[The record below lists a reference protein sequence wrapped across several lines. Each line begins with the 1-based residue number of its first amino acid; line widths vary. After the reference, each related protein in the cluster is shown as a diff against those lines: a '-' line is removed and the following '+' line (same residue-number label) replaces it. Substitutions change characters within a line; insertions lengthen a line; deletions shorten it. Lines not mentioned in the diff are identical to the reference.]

1 MKFSIVV
8 PIYKV
13 EKYLSQCIE
22 SILSQTYENFEL
34 ILVDDGSPD
43 SCPNICD
50 EYAKKDDRV
59 RVIHKKNGGLVSA
72 RKAGLEIARGDYV
85 CFVDGDDFVSFD
97 MLESYEKELARN
109 RVDVICTGYSEY
121 CNADKITRVP
131 QKMAYGVYD
140 KNKLQSEIY
149 PKMLSTKPFY
159 SFYMCP
165 TVWSKCFRRSLC
177 EEAIKDVPNNISM
190 GEDVAVVYH
199 ALLKAD
205 SISVIDYCGYMY
217 RQIPTSMSRTRDEK
231 FYEKVRSLIVY
242 LKTVEETTGWQA
254 GDQINEYAIFILMLA
269 TNNEFKYN
277 QSATYRTKKRNM
289 KRYLNDPIFKNALD
303 SVALSGTK
311 YKFMQFCFKTRFLLP
326 ICFYENMK
334 K

>member
-1 MKFSIVV
+1 MRFSIIV

-72 RKAGLEIARGDYV
+72 RKAGLEIAQGDYV
-85 CFVDGDDFVSFD
+85 CFVDGDDFIIDSMLATFD
-97 MLESYEKELARN
+97 GILSKEEYDVVCAEYSKYYDDTYIVHEKQR
-109 RVDVICTGYSEY
+109 
-121 CNADKITRVP
+121 
-131 QKMAYGVYD
+131 MAVGAYD
-140 KNKLQSEIY
+140 KDKLLSCVY
-149 PKMLSTKPFY
+149 PQMLSAPDFYTFGVMPSLATK
-159 SFYMCP
+159 C
-165 TVWSKCFRRSLC
+165 
-177 EEAIKDVPNNISM
+177 IKRTFLIDAYKNTPDNISL
-190 GEDVAVVYH
+190 GEDAAVSYPVLLRSNKVYF
-199 ALLKAD
+199 LNY
-205 SISVIDYCGYMY
+205 SGYMY
-217 RQIPTSMSRTRDEK
+217 RQNLDSMTRTRDEK
-231 FYEKVRSLIVY
+231 FYEKVRNLIVH

-254 GDQINEYAIFILMLA
+254 GNQINEYAIFILMLA
-269 TNNEFKYN
+269 ANNEFKYN

-289 KRYLNDPIFKNALD
+289 KRYLNDPIFKDALA

-311 YKFMQFCFKTRFLLP
+311 YKFMQFCFKTRFLFP
-326 ICFYENMK
+326 IYFYENMK